1 MVGFGEREVEMSEPR
16 GSEPEGRRERP
27 GGVEYERV
35 GQEYM
40 EQRQLQKG
48 AAGWVLLAG
57 LGVAYVISGEFA
69 GWNFGLAEGGWGGL
83 LIATILMA
91 VMYTAMVYSLAEL
104 SAAIPVAG
112 AGYGFARRAMGVW
125 GGFLTGTAIV
135 IEYAI
140 APAAIVAFIG
150 AYVESL
156 IGFGGPLVY
165 LIFYAI
171 FIGMFLYGT
180 GEALRLMFI
189 ITAVAVAAIAV
200 FVIGMIPHFDP
211 ANMFNIAPT
220 DAAGA
225 SSFLPFGYLGI
236 WAALPFAIWFFLG
249 IEGLPLAAEET
260 RDPERDMPRGLIVAM
275 FALLL
280 FAALI
285 LLFAPAGGGS
295 EEIQESGAP
304 LTDAL
309 ASPNAYGGKNVLFT
323 FVNVVGIAGLIAS
336 FYSLIYAYSRQIF
349 ALSRAGYIPRWLS
362 LTSRRH
368 APWVALVVPGII
380 GFLLALSGQGD
391 LLILVSV
398 FGATISYVLMMLAHI
413 ILRYREPDLERPYKT
428 PGGVVTSGVAL
439 VLGVAAVVA
448 GFLVDPRVLIGAAI
462 VYAIMIAYFA
472 IYSRHHL
479 VAQAPEEEFE
489 AIERAEAELD

>member
-1 MVGFGEREVEMSEPR
+1 MSEPR

-35 GQEYM
+35 GREYM
-40 EQRQLQKG
+40 EHRQLQKG

-83 LIATILMA
+83 LVATILMA
-91 VMYTAMVYSLAEL
+91 IMYTAMVYSLAEL

-189 ITAVAVAAIAV
+189 ITAVAVAAIVV
-200 FVIGMIPHFDP
+200 FVVGMIPNFDL

-236 WAALPFAIWFFLG
+236 WAALPYAIWFFLG

-260 RDPERDMPRGLIVAM
+260 RDPARDMPRGLIVAM

-285 LLFAPAGGGS
+285 LLFGPAGGGS
-295 EEIQESGAP
+295 AEIQKSGAP

-309 ASPNAYGGKNVLFT
+309 ASPNAYGGKNALFT
-323 FVNVVGIAGLIAS
+323 FINVVGIAGLIAS
-336 FYSLIYAYSRQIF
+336 FYSLIYAYSRQVF

-362 LTSRRH
+362 VTSSRH
-368 APWVALVVPGII
+368 APWVALVVPGVI

-391 LLILVSV
+391 LLVLISV
-398 FGATISYVLMMLAHI
+398 FGATISYVLMMLSHI
-413 ILRYREPDLERPYKT
+413 ILRYREPDLDRPYKT
-428 PGGVVTSGVAL
+428 PGGMVTSGVAL
-439 VLGVAAVVA
+439 VLGVAAVIA

-462 VYAIMIAYFA
+462 VYGIMIAYFA
-472 IYSRHHL
+472 IHSRHHL

>member
-1 MVGFGEREVEMSEPR
+1 
-16 GSEPEGRRERP
+16 
-27 GGVEYERV
+27 
-35 GQEYM
+35 M

-91 VMYTAMVYSLAEL
+91 LMYTAMVYSLAEL

-189 ITAVAVAAIAV
+189 ITAVAVAAIVV
-200 FVIGMIPHFDP
+200 FVVGMIPNFDL

-220 DAAGA
+220 NAAGA

-236 WAALPFAIWFFLG
+236 WAALPYAIWFFLG

-260 RDPERDMPRGLIVAM
+260 RDPTRDMPRGLIVAM

-285 LLFAPAGGGS
+285 LLFGPAGGGS
-295 EEIQESGAP
+295 AEIQKSGAP
-304 LTDAL
+304 LTDAI
-309 ASPNAYGGKNVLFT
+309 ASPNAYGGKNALFT
-323 FVNVVGIAGLIAS
+323 IINVVGIAGLIAS

-362 LTSRRH
+362 VTSRRH
-368 APWVALVVPGII
+368 APWVALIVPGVI

-391 LLILVSV
+391 LLILISV

-413 ILRYREPDLERPYKT
+413 ILRYKEPDLERPYKT
-428 PGGVVTSGVAL
+428 PGGVFTSGIAL
-439 VLGVAAVVA
+439 VLGVAAVIA
-448 GFLVDPRVLIGAAI
+448 GFLVDTRVLIGAAI

-472 IYSRHHL
+472 IHSRHHL

>member
-1 MVGFGEREVEMSEPR
+1 MSEPR

-35 GQEYM
+35 GREYL

-48 AAGWVLLAG
+48 VAGWVLLAG
-57 LGVAYVISGEFA
+57 LGVAYVISGEIG
-69 GWNFGLAEGGWGGL
+69 GWQFGLAEGGWGGL
-83 LIATILMA
+83 LIATILTGA
-91 VMYTAMVYSLAEL
+91 MYTAMVYSLAEL

-140 APAAIVAFIG
+140 APAAIATFIG

-171 FIGMFLYGT
+171 FIGLLLYGT
-180 GEALRLMFI
+180 GEALRIMFV
-189 ITAVAVAAIAV
+189 ITAVAVVAIVV
-200 FVIGMIPHFDP
+200 FVVGMIPHFDP
-211 ANMFNIAPT
+211 ANLFNIEST

-236 WAALPFAIWFFLG
+236 WAAFPFAIWFFLG
-249 IEGLPLAAEET
+249 IEGVPLAAEET
-260 RDPERDMPRGLIVAM
+260 RDPARDMPRGLIAGM
-275 FALLL
+275 LALLL

-285 LLFAPAGGGS
+285 LIFAPGGGGS
-295 EEIQESGAP
+295 AQIQESGAP

-309 ASPNAYGGKNVLFT
+309 ASPNAYGGKNALFT

-349 ALSRAGYIPRWLS
+349 ALSRAGYLPRWLS
-362 LTSRRH
+362 LTRRH
-368 APWVALVVPGII
+368 VPWVALVVPGVI

-391 LLILVSV
+391 LLVLISV
-398 FGATISYVLMMLAHI
+398 FGATISYVLMMLSHI
-413 ILRYREPDLERPYKT
+413 ILRYKEPDLERPYKT
-428 PGGVVTSGVAL
+428 PGGVLTSGIAL
-439 VLGVAAVVA
+439 VLGIASVIA
-448 GFLVDPRVLIGAAI
+448 GFLVDPRVLIGTAV
-462 VYAIMIAYFA
+462 VYVLFIAYFA
-472 IYSRHHL
+472 IHSRHHL

-489 AIERAEAELD
+489 AIERAEAELE

>member
-1 MVGFGEREVEMSEPR
+1 MAGLGEREVEM
-16 GSEPEGRRERP
+16 SEPEGRRERP

-35 GQEYM
+35 GEEYM

-91 VMYTAMVYSLAEL
+91 LMYTAMVYSLAEL

-189 ITAVAVAAIAV
+189 ITAVAVAAIVV
-200 FVIGMIPHFDP
+200 FVVGMIPNFDP

-220 DAAGA
+220 NAAGA

-236 WAALPFAIWFFLG
+236 WAALPYAIWFFLG

-260 RDPERDMPRGLIVAM
+260 RDPTRDMPRGLIVAM

-285 LLFAPAGGGS
+285 LLFGPAGGGS
-295 EEIQESGAP
+295 AEIQKSGAP
-304 LTDAL
+304 LTDAI
-309 ASPNAYGGKNVLFT
+309 ASPNAYGGKNALFT
-323 FVNVVGIAGLIAS
+323 IINVVGIAGLIAS

-362 LTSRRH
+362 VTSRRH
-368 APWVALVVPGII
+368 APWVALIVPGVI

-391 LLILVSV
+391 LLILISV

-413 ILRYREPDLERPYKT
+413 ILRYKEPDLERPYKT
-428 PGGVVTSGVAL
+428 PGGVFTSGIAL
-439 VLGVAAVVA
+439 VLGVAAVIA
-448 GFLVDPRVLIGAAI
+448 GFLVDTRVLIGAAI

-472 IYSRHHL
+472 IHSRHHL

>member
-1 MVGFGEREVEMSEPR
+1 MVGSREREVEMSEP
-16 GSEPEGRRERP
+16 EGRQERS
-27 GGVEYERV
+27 GGVEYETV
-35 GQEYM
+35 GEEYM

-91 VMYTAMVYSLAEL
+91 TMYTAMVYSLAEL

-180 GEALRLMFI
+180 GEALKLMFI
-189 ITAVAVAAIAV
+189 ITAVAIAAIAI

-225 SSFLPFGYLGI
+225 SAFLPLGYLGI

-260 RDPERDMPRGLIVAM
+260 RDPARDMPKGLIVAM

-285 LLFAPAGGGS
+285 LLFAPAGGGAK
-295 EEIQESGAP
+295 EIQTSGAP

-309 ASPNAYGGKNVLFT
+309 ASPIAYGGKNVLFT
-323 FVNVVGIAGLIAS
+323 FVNVAGIAGLIAS

-349 ALSRAGYIPRWLS
+349 ALSRAGYVPRWLS

-368 APWVALVVPGII
+368 APWVALVVPGVI

-391 LLILVSV
+391 LLILISV
-398 FGATISYVLMMLAHI
+398 FGATVSYVLMMLSHI

-428 PGGVVTSGVAL
+428 PGGVLTSGVAL
-439 VLGVAAVVA
+439 VLGIAAVIA

-472 IYSRHHL
+472 IHSRHHL

>member
-1 MVGFGEREVEMSEPR
+1 MVTSGEREAEMNEPR

-40 EQRQLQKG
+40 DHRQLQKG
-48 AAGWVLLAG
+48 AAGWILLVG

-83 LIATILMA
+83 LVATILMA

-189 ITAVAVAAIAV
+189 ITAVAVAAIVV
-200 FVIGMIPHFDP
+200 FVIGMIPHFAP

-260 RDPERDMPRGLIVAM
+260 RDPARDMPRGLIVAM

-295 EEIQESGAP
+295 AEIQKSGAP

-309 ASPNAYGGKNVLFT
+309 ASPNAYGGKNALFT

-349 ALSRAGYIPRWLS
+349 ALSRAGYLPRWLS
-362 LTSRRH
+362 ITSRRH
-368 APWVALVVPGII
+368 VPWVALVVPGII
-380 GFLLALSGQGD
+380 GFLLSLSGIKGGA
-391 LLILVSV
+391 LLVLISV
-398 FGATISYVLMMLAHI
+398 FGATISY
-413 ILRYREPDLERPYKT
+413 
-428 PGGVVTSGVAL
+428 
-439 VLGVAAVVA
+439 
-448 GFLVDPRVLIGAAI
+448 
-462 VYAIMIAYFA
+462 AIMIAYFA
-472 IYSRHHL
+472 LYSRHHL

-489 AIERAEAELD
+489 AIEQAEAELR

>member
-1 MVGFGEREVEMSEPR
+1 MVGFGEREVEM
-16 GSEPEGRRERP
+16 SEPEGRRERP
-27 GGVEYERV
+27 GGVEYEKV
-35 GQEYM
+35 GREYL
-40 EQRQLQKG
+40 EQRQLQRG
-48 AAGWVLLAG
+48 AAGWVLLVG

-69 GWNFGLAEGGWGGL
+69 GWNFGIAEGGWGGL

-150 AYVESL
+150 GAVEAL
-156 IGFGGPLVY
+156 LGFGGPLVY
-165 LIFYAI
+165 LVFYAI

-180 GEALRLMFI
+180 GEALKVMFA
-189 ITAVAVAAIAV
+189 ITAFAVVALIV
-200 FVIGMIPHFDP
+200 FVVGMVPHFDP
-211 ANMFNIAPT
+211 ANLFNIEPT
-220 DAAGA
+220 NAAGA
-225 SSFLPFGYLGI
+225 SSFLPFGYVGI
-236 WAALPFAIWFFLG
+236 WAAFPYAIWFFLA

-260 RDPERDMPRGLIVAM
+260 RDPARDMPRGLIGAM
-275 FALLL
+275 FSLLVL
-280 FAALI
+280 AGLI
-285 LLFAPAGGGS
+285 LIFAPGGGGS
-295 EEIQESGAP
+295 AAIQDSCCP
-304 LTDAL
+304 LIDAIE
-309 ASPNAYGGKNVLFT
+309 SPNAYGGTNWLSSLI
-323 FVNVVGIAGLIAS
+323 NIVGLAGLIAS
-336 FYSLIYAYSRQIF
+336 FYSIIFAYSRQIF
-349 ALSRAGYIPRWLS
+349 ALSRAGYLPRWLS

-391 LLILVSV
+391 LLVLISV
-398 FGATISYVLMMLAHI
+398 FGATISYVLMMLSHI
-413 ILRYREPDLERPYKT
+413 ILRYKEPDLERPYKT
-428 PGGVVTSGVAL
+428 PGGIFTSGIAL
-439 VLGVAAVVA
+439 VLGIASVVA

-472 IYSRHHL
+472 IHSRHHL

-489 AIERAEAELD
+489 AIERAEAELE